1 MPRARKPK
9 AAARRGG
16 NLFTSE
22 DFRAHLTEKANLI
35 APADVETV
43 ITRTTEA
50 SESAAAAAKDHP
62 LLARQV
68 DVALQLLA
76 DHDAGAC
83 PQIPFW
89 TVSLLTAATFYLLDP
104 MDVVPD
110 WIAGIGTSDDA
121 LIYELA
127 FEMGAPG
134 IERYCTWKDIS
145 VDGLFAKP
153 KTK

>member
-9 AAARRGG
+9 ATARRGAK
-16 NLFTSE
+16 LFTSE
-22 DFRAHLTEKANLI
+22 DFRAHLTEKASLI
-35 APADVETV
+35 APADVETLV
-43 ITRTTEA
+43 ARTAEA
-50 SESAAAAAKDHP
+50 SERAAAAAEDHP